1 MKLSKFKHLITL
13 AIWII
18 SYSSGAFAIDLYV
31 DTKTKQIFTEP
42 GVDREKLGS
51 FERVEDKPIK
61 AATPAVLPPRNRRAE
76 IARKVETARLIS
88 KVDTLENEVK
98 RSNKVKLKIDKKG
111 LQAETADGNFKLK
124 IGGRMHADAAISG
137 NDKFVSGGV
146 PVEANNGTELRRA
159 RIALV
164 GTYFKDWKFKTQ
176 IDFADNKV
184 SVKDLKLAYT
194 GIKLFKDA
202 ELFKDTKFTVTVG
215 NQKQAFSR
223 ELQESSNAMM
233 FQERSLMNVLN
244 EPTVDRAI
252 GINVAGRGKIK
263 SGYNSE
269 WTAQAGVYG
278 ESVSPN
284 KTSMDE
290 GWAVNGRATLTP
302 IRNNDN
308 GVQKLIHLGIAGN
321 FRETSDSGQI
331 SGAGT
336 GVRYRFET
344 THMSDLFP
352 VDTGTLTTINNIKM
366 IGFEANGVYGPFSV
380 GGEYTHSWIDRRM
393 GMSSL
398 AFDGWYGE
406 ASWSLTGESRSYK
419 QGTFKRLKPKR
430 AFSFSNGGLGAWELA
445 IRIAGVDLNDGAV
458 QGGHMKNFTAALNW
472 YAVDN
477 VRFMFG
483 YDRIVDISNSPLTTR
498 SSGGKP
504 DGLNTFMFRTDIAI

>member
-1 MKLSKFKHLITL
+1 MKFPKSKYLITL
-13 AIWII
+13 AIGIMSF
-18 SYSSGAFAIDLYV
+18 SYEAFAIDLYV

-42 GVDREKLGS
+42 GADRKKLGS
-51 FERVEDKPIK
+51 FERVEDAQKK
-61 AATPAVLPPRNRRAE
+61 AATPNVLPPRNRRAE
-76 IARKVETARLIS
+76 IARKAETARLIS

-98 RSNKVKLKIDKKG
+98 RSNKVKIKIDKKG

-124 IGGRMHADAAISG
+124 IGGRMHADAAVSG
-137 NDKFVSGGV
+137 NDKFVSGGA

-194 GIKLFKDA
+194 GLKLFENAKLFKN
-202 ELFKDTKFTVTVG
+202 TKINVTVG
-215 NQKQAFSR
+215 HQKQAFSR

-233 FQERSLMNVLN
+233 FQERSVMNVLN

-252 GINVAGRGKIK
+252 GINVFGYGEIEN
-263 SGYNSE
+263 GYNSE

-278 ESVSPN
+278 ESVSAN

-331 SGAGT
+331 AGAGT

-352 VDTGTLTTINNIKM
+352 VDTGTLTTINNVKM
-366 IGFEANGVYGPFSV
+366 IGLEANGVYGPFSV
-380 GGEYTHSWIDRRM
+380 GGEYTHSWIDRH
-393 GMSSL
+393 GMSTL
-398 AFDGWYGE
+398 GFHGWYGE

-419 QGTFKRLKPKR
+419 KGTFKRLKPKR
-430 AFSFSNGGLGAWELA
+430 AFSFANGGLGAWELA
-445 IRIAGVDLNDGAV
+445 VRIAGIDLNDGAV
-458 QGGHMKNFTAALNW
+458 QGGYMKNFTAALNW

-498 SSGGKP
+498 TGGKP